1 MLHGFCT
8 ARRWGAAGHAIGGS
22 KRGLRVWIFKTLSG
36 LTLALMTWSRDLGY
50 ASSMIGSEAALQCA
64 RCSTAIAE
72 DGAYWT
78 EDGRICASCESREIL
93 QTSFLKAYQS
103 AGYGSL
109 GAGVVGFLFNPF
121 FAFTIIAIS
130 SASWAIK
137 SAATQDP
144 VERAVARKHR
154 GPVVAGGLGM
164 CLGVL
169 HIVVRVL
176 ASLPS

>member
-1 MLHGFCT
+1 MT
-8 ARRWGAAGHAIGGS
+8 GS
-22 KRGLRVWIFKTLSG
+22 G
-36 LTLALMTWSRDLGY
+36 
-50 ASSMIGSEAALQCA
+50 AALQCA

-78 EDGRICASCESREIL
+78 EDGRVCAGCESREVL

-109 GAGVVGFLFNPF
+109 GAGVVGLLFNPF
-121 FAFTIIAIS
+121 FAFTIIALS

-137 SAATQDP
+137 SAATRDP
-144 VERAVARKHR
+144 VEREVARKHR

-164 CLGVL
+164 VLAVL
-169 HIVVRVL
+169 HIVVRAL
-176 ASLPS
+176 SI